1 MKKIWKYI
9 LIALMMFLNWQSVL
23 AQENKTIVNY
33 WYARVLN
40 VQDTENEINGEKQSM
55 QKVEIEMLDGE
66 KKGEKLQFDNNPSAY
81 EDNDRYLR
89 TGDKIVIS
97 YQVVGDEAKIAF
109 SDFVRTGQIGFLI
122 LIFVVLLLA
131 ISGFKGI
138 RSIISFGWVLLN
150 IIYFIRGVL
159 AGNNVYLLVLVM
171 AISIVVGSSI
181 ILVGWNRKMWLVV
194 LSSLFG
200 LLIST
205 ILVLGVGRW
214 AHFSEIGLED
224 ANLFH
229 LSGALKDLDYVG
241 IVYAGMIIG
250 ALGSMMDITISI
262 VAGVEETIS
271 MIKEKKVRRFEKKE
285 LFESGLNIGR
295 EIMVVNANTLIL
307 AYAGSSITIWLIAI
321 SQGYS
326 GGLLWNFNTI
336 FVEVLRILAGTIGI
350 FATIPIAAWLSSR
363 MMIFERSYSFES
375 EER

>member
-1 MKKIWKYI
+1 
-9 LIALMMFLNWQSVL
+9 
-23 AQENKTIVNY
+23 
-33 WYARVLN
+33 
-40 VQDTENEINGEKQSM
+40 
-55 QKVEIEMLDGE
+55 
-66 KKGEKLQFDNNPSAY
+66 
-81 EDNDRYLR
+81 NDRYLR
-89 TGDKIVIS
+89 AGDKIVIS

-122 LIFVVLLLA
+122 FIFVVLLLV

-181 ILVGWNRKMWLVV
+181 ILVGWDRKMWLVV

-205 ILVLGVGRW
+205 ILVLGVGHW

-229 LSGALKDLDYVG
+229 LSGALKDLDYVR
-241 IVYAGMIIG
+241 IIYAGMIIG

-262 VAGVEETIS
+262 VAGVEETIN
-271 MIKEKKVRRFEKKE
+271 MIKEKKVRRFEKNE

-326 GGLLWNFNTI
+326 GGLLWNFNMI

-375 EER
+375 EEQ